1 MTLSSSSLYNANK
14 NSYVLYRMVLFP
26 VTLAFHSNYMSL
38 SCAISEI

>member
-1 MTLSSSSLYNANK
+1 
-14 NSYVLYRMVLFP
+14 VLFP